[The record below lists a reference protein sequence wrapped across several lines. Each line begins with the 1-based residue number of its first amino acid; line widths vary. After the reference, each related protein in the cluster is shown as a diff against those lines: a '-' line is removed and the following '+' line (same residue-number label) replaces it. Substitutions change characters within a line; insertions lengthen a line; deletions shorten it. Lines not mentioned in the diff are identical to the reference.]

1 MHAPETIGAAFL
13 KQVETNP
20 GTILFET
27 RRGTGGGSLTY
38 ADFKMRIELTML
50 AFARKG
56 VSAGQVVGL
65 ANTNQIDTF
74 AAIFALWALGASPL
88 VLDFRSPPS
97 DILERAARSRAVC
110 IFSDFRKLTQHEG
123 VLEAPR
129 VGEVTKTSGGLI
141 FPATPH
147 VTADFIMSSGT
158 TGVPKL
164 HPLSHEELLS
174 AIDRMAVGGERGHWG
189 NAVSC
194 LNLSFPGTRYIWFRN
209 ALSGRKIITVPV
221 FFDYGELDAA
231 LLHEDA
237 EEVTLPPVLIR
248 GLVQHIKAQG
258 VVGDGPRYD
267 RLVKMQSIGGP
278 LLGPVL
284 TEAKSILSDKL
295 CVTYSSTQTG
305 IISRLEGD
313 AIDSHPTSVGKPL
326 PHYHIRIVDDEG
338 YPLPNNQVGHIEA
351 QVNGNAARPGDRGY
365 LDDEGYLHVVGRV
378 QEYFCRNGISF
389 NAPDLEN
396 RIQDVTGAALCCVI
410 SIPNEAGEE
419 DQIVAVIEAEPS
431 HLSEVK
437 IRLRAHL
444 SPLTRPDKIVLMR
457 VLPKTSGLKIARAQ
471 LRQMIE
477 ETPEVCHGI

>member
-1 MHAPETIGAAFL
+1 M
-13 KQVETNP
+13 
-20 GTILFET
+20 
-27 RRGTGGGSLTY
+27 
-38 ADFKMRIELTML
+38 
-50 AFARKG
+50 
-56 VSAGQVVGL
+56 
-65 ANTNQIDTF
+65 
-74 AAIFALWALGASPL
+74 
-88 VLDFRSPPS
+88 
-97 DILERAARSRAVC
+97 
-110 IFSDFRKLTQHEG
+110 
-123 VLEAPR
+123 
-129 VGEVTKTSGGLI
+129 
-141 FPATPH
+141 
-147 VTADFIMSSGT
+147 
-158 TGVPKL
+158 
-164 HPLSHEELLS
+164 S

-258 VVGDGPRYD
+258 LVGDGPRYD

-338 YPLPNNQVGHIEA
+338 CPLPNNQVGHIEA

-410 SIPNEAGEE
+410 SIPSEAGDE

-431 HLSEVK
+431 HISEVK
-437 IRLRAHL
+437 TRLRAHL

-471 LRQMIE
+471 LGQMIE
-477 ETPEVCHGI
+477 ETPEVCHAI